1 MRACVA
7 GWHTKAPM
15 LTLCVGDAVPQ
26 SARLAGQHAPIVL
39 PVFVSPGLE
48 VQARSVTLSF

>member
-26 SARLAGQHAPIVL
+26 SARLAGQHVPIVL